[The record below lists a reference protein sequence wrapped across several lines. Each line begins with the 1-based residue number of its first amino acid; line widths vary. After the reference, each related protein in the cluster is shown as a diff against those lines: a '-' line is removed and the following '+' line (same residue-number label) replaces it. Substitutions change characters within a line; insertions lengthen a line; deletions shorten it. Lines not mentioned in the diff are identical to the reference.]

1 MLQEVILLLSVITA
15 SQIFSHPYL
24 DVMKAYEGFAP
35 RVYTCPAGKKTIGYG
50 HIVQK
55 GEDFGRGISK
65 WQGDLLFM
73 KDVDLYSCIG
83 NALDNA
89 ITAVEKVPEEDKKL
103 IALSLVRKNGMLCLH
118 IENYYVGEL
127 DIRGGILR
135 TTKEDKRSHGIG
147 MRSIEM
153 IAKKYDG
160 SVSFSGEDHIFRL
173 NIVFAV
179 PEKTEKEEN
188 A

>member
-73 KDVDLYSCIG
+73 KDLSIHLWNLQDIAPELF
-83 NALDNA
+83 
-89 ITAVEKVPEEDKKL
+89 EEDDPDKIVAVLSFIFNLGETNFRSSTLLRRIYEKDWQAAGQEFLRWNKATDPETGKKVEL
-103 IALSLVRKNGMLCLH
+103 AGLTKRRQSEALLFLEGKV
-118 IENYYVGEL
+118 
-127 DIRGGILR
+127 
-135 TTKEDKRSHGIG
+135 
-147 MRSIEM
+147 
-153 IAKKYDG
+153 KK
-160 SVSFSGEDHIFRL
+160 I
-173 NIVFAV
+173 
-179 PEKTEKEEN
+179 
-188 A
+188 